1 MPVRL
6 PGEPGRLIGVDLF
19 EWVERFDNIVSIV
32 VGTVAVLAMVGGSA
46 AWQRRRPGRA
56 ETVDSV
62 RALVAA
68 QRDTVPAHAYQ
79 FLDGSVAALSAI
91 YVRQR
96 VVPGTGPIGP
106 VEAFDADRLLR
117 TDSHLLLVGAAGSG
131 KTTFVG
137 HAVRELARSF
147 SGTVRG
153 RGGVPEEVG
162 LALPATVLVDRSLPE
177 ALAEAYRFG
186 VPAVSTG
193 QPPGRHGRW
202 LVLVDGVDRIS
213 DPNTRSRVLGQLREW
228 AARVDHPYRL
238 MVTTRPLAA
247 EEATALRTYFAEHHL
262 LPFEADDLSIFAER
276 WFRDR
281 VPDPE
286 RANRDSDRFRVDL
299 ARVEL
304 DGLTGN
310 PLLVTLA
317 ALSWERRPGTLP
329 PGPPELL
336 DRFVPHL
343 IESGAAVMDEVAAV
357 LGRRGVAGTEVAA
370 WLDER
375 IEGAC
380 EAAAAGWL
388 RDGGAVTA
396 AVDWTNTYAPVAPGG
411 LLRDWPGR
419 VRALLLATGLFLP
432 RGADVEPLT
441 RAVAEYLAA
450 GPVAREWQEARWL
463 ELMADPSTRG
473 KGAFVLARA
482 GRATESALTRLAGG
496 TGPQVLAAG
505 HLVGAGI
512 PMSVEVRDMIL
523 AALLRLWQAGEV
535 SLAGECLSVLAELAK
550 APAIRRAVFG
560 IAADPR
566 WPRQVRRAANTFVAV
581 PSLRQSIPD

>member
-1 MPVRL
+1 M
-6 PGEPGRLIGVDLF
+6 GFDLF

-46 AWQRRRPGRA
+46 AWQRRRPGRVA

-62 RALVAA
+62 RALVTV

-96 VVPGTGPIGP
+96 VVPGVGPIGP
-106 VEAFDADRLLR
+106 AQAVEADRLLH
-117 TDSHLLLVGAAGSG
+117 TDAHLLLVGAAGSG

-137 HAVRELARSF
+137 HAVRELARGF
-147 SGTVRG
+147 TGTGRG
-153 RGGVPEEVG
+153 RGGALEEVG
-162 LALPATVLVDRSLPE
+162 LALPATALVDRSLPE
-177 ALAEAYRFG
+177 VLAEAYRFG
-186 VPAVSTG
+186 VPTLSTG

-202 LVLVDGVDRIS
+202 LVLVDGVDRVG
-213 DPNTRSRVLGQLREW
+213 DPNVRSRVLGQLREW

-238 MVTTRPLAA
+238 LLTTRPLAG
-247 EEATALRTYFAEHHL
+247 EEATALRPYFAEHHL
-262 LPFEADDLSIFAER
+262 LPFDSDDVSTFARR

-281 VPDPE
+281 VPDPD
-286 RANRDSDRFRVDL
+286 RAARDADRFRIDL

-304 DGLTGN
+304 AELDGN

-329 PGPPELL
+329 PGPAELL

-343 IESGAAVMDEVAAV
+343 IESGAPAVDEVAAV
-357 LGRRGVAGTEVAA
+357 LGRRGDPGTAVAA
-370 WLDER
+370 WLDEQVER
-375 IEGAC
+375 LC
-380 EAAAAGWL
+380 EAAGTGWL
-388 RDGGAVTA
+388 RDRAAVAA
-396 AVDWTNTYAPVAPGG
+396 AVDWANAHAPVPPGG

-419 VRALLLATGLFLP
+419 VRALLVATGLYVP

-450 GPVAREWQEARWL
+450 GEMARSWREDEWL
-463 ELMADPSTRG
+463 GLMAEPATRG
-473 KGAFVLARA
+473 TAAFALARA
-482 GRATESALTRLAGG
+482 GRATEPALARLAGG

-505 HLVGAGI
+505 RLVGAGI
-512 PMSVEVRDMIL
+512 PMSVEVRDMVL
-523 AALLRLWQAGEV
+523 VALLRHWQAGEGA
-535 SLAGECLSVLAELAK
+535 LAAECLAVLRDLAE
-550 APAIRRAVFG
+550 APGVRRAVFG
-560 IAADPR
+560 IAADSR

-581 PSLRQSIPD
+581 PSLHQPTSD